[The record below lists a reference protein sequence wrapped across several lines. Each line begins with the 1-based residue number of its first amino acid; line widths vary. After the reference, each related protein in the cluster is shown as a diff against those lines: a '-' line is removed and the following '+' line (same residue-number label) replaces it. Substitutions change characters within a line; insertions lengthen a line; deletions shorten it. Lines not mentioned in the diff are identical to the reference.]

1 MARNMPRTGPSSA
14 ELHGRVKAIIASG
27 AKSKATMSNPKDL
40 FGLQKISFTKVS
52 AIAMAHFAMAMM
64 DGARKYGPYN
74 WRDKPVIASI
84 YIDAAQRHLLAWFEG
99 EELADDSHAHHLG
112 HAGACCAIL
121 LDAQEHG
128 VLIDDRPNGKG
139 LLSKLMKRLAVQ
151 LKAESEARA
160 AYAKK
165 STKRKTR

>member
-1 MARNMPRTGPSSA
+1 MARNTPRKGPSSA
-14 ELHGRVKAIIASG
+14 ELHSRIKGIIASG
-27 AKSKATMSNPKDL
+27 AQSKATTSNPKDL
-40 FGLQKISFTKVS
+40 FGLQKVSFTKVS

-84 YIDAAQRHLLAWFEG
+84 YIDAAMRHLLAWFEG
-99 EELADDSHAHHLG
+99 EETADDSRVHHLG

-151 LKAESEARA
+151 LKAESEAREIA
-160 AYAKK
+160 AKTK
-165 STKRKTR
+165 SR